1 MKRTWVE
8 KLSDLKLMV
17 DAQGRDGLWNKNEYL
32 LGLYNGMEFA
42 LAIMEER
49 EPKLRKLPKKAV
61 K

>member
-1 MKRTWVE
+1 MKRTWEE
-8 KLSDLKLMV
+8 KMDDLRLLV

-32 LGLYNGMEFA
+32 LGFYNGMEFA

-49 EPKLRKLPKKAV
+49 EPKPRKLPKKAV